1 MLKNISNTI
10 FYSLIFAMGG
20 APTIALMIIQAQT
33 TDQTLINSALLG
45 LSVIIACILVPII
58 LVQNAILFAKRKNVE
73 LNEKIKPLSQVY
85 LILNVICLV
94 YWLIVQFL

>member
-1 MLKNISNTI
+1 
-10 FYSLIFAMGG
+10 MGG

-33 TDQTLINSALLG
+33 TDQALINSALLG
-45 LSVIIACILVPII
+45 LSVILACVLVPII
-58 LVQNAILFAKRKNVE
+58 LIQNAILFAKRKNVQ

-85 LILNVICLV
+85 LVLNVICLV

>member
-1 MLKNISNTI
+1 
-10 FYSLIFAMGG
+10 MGG

-33 TDQTLINSALLG
+33 TDQALINSALLG

-58 LVQNAILFAKRKNVE
+58 LLQNAILFAKRKNVE
-73 LNEKIKPLSQVY
+73 LNEKIKPLSQIY
-85 LILNVICLV
+85 LVLNVICLV

>member
-1 MLKNISNTI
+1 
-10 FYSLIFAMGG
+10 MGG

>member
-1 MLKNISNTI
+1 
-10 FYSLIFAMGG
+10 MGG

-33 TDQTLINSALLG
+33 TDQALINSALLG
-45 LSVIIACILVPII
+45 LSVILACVLVPII
-58 LVQNAILFAKRKNVE
+58 LIQNAILFAKRKNVE

-85 LILNVICLV
+85 LVLNVICLV

>member
-1 MLKNISNTI
+1 MQKNISNTI

-33 TDQTLINSALLG
+33 TDQALINSALLG

-58 LVQNAILFAKRKNVE
+58 LLQNAILFAKRKNVE
-73 LNEKIKPLSQVY
+73 LNEKIKPLSQIY
-85 LILNVICLV
+85 LVLNVICLV

>member
-33 TDQTLINSALLG
+33 TDQALINSALLG
-45 LSVIIACILVPII
+45 LSVILACVLVPII
-58 LVQNAILFAKRKNVE
+58 LIQNAILFAKRKNVQ

-85 LILNVICLV
+85 LVLNVICLV